1 MIVKM
6 KKVSLVVLTSQI
18 QQSLD
23 KLRELGVVHL
33 ETGTELN
40 EKLNELQT
48 KKALLTKALSLIPED
63 TEGIEQDKTSDIN
76 SALEIAE
83 KIDSECHKHFTLT
96 DDIHYIEREIDRL
109 ASWGDFNTDDIK
121 ELREKGIDIRLYEVT
136 REQLAQFPEN
146 VKTFTIEKTK
156 VTTKLAA
163 VFTEGFEELPFD
175 EISLPEIPLSELQSE
190 HEKKKKELEII
201 DNDIKALSDKK
212 DLLHSGLGHIEELIE
227 FETAANSMNNE
238 ERISFITGFVPAKLD
253 EKLKKIAADNGW
265 GIMIS
270 EPGEDD
276 NVPTLVENPRW
287 INAIKPV
294 FGLLGTIP
302 GYKEFD
308 ISMWFLLFF
317 SIFWAMI
324 IGDGGYGL
332 IFLAITVF
340 SRLKFRKAPFEP
352 FLLLFVTSITTIA
365 WGGMSGNWFG
375 VESFATHP
383 AVSWMLVPQ
392 IASFKSLA
400 EGNVDKYIM
409 HMCFIIGVVHLSVAH
424 LLNFIRLFPSLKAYA
439 EIGWLGVLWGLYLLI
454 RALVLKY
461 PSHPFALHILLGGLG
476 AVILFSEQEGN
487 FIKGVFSGLS
497 NLILIS
503 LGSIG
508 FFSDIVSY
516 VRLFAVGLATLE
528 VAKSFNAM
536 AAGLG
541 TGVVAILGS
550 AFILFFGH
558 GLNIILGC
566 MSLIVHGVRLNM
578 LEFSGHLSMEWSG
591 FSYKPFKKLKK

>member
-6 KKVSLVVLTSQI
+6 KKISLVVLTSRI
-18 QQSLD
+18 QESLD
-23 KLRELGVVHL
+23 TLRELGVVHL
-33 ETGTELN
+33 ETGSELN
-40 EKLNELQT
+40 EKLNELQA
-48 KKALLTKALSLIPED
+48 KKSLLTKAVSLLPES
-63 TEGIEQDKTSDIN
+63 EESVAQDKITGLGA
-76 SALEIAE
+76 ALEAAG
-83 KIDSECHKHFTLT
+83 KIDEEYQKHFTLT
-96 DDIHYIEREIDRL
+96 DEIHHIERDIDRL
-109 ASWGDFNTDDIK
+109 SSWGDFDPDEIDQ
-121 ELREKGIDIRLYEVT
+121 LRERGIDIRLYEVT
-136 REQLAQFPEN
+136 KEQLAQFPEN
-146 VKTFTIEKTK
+146 VKTFTIEKSK

-163 VFTEGFEELPFD
+163 VFTDGFEELPFD
-175 EISLPEIPLSELQSE
+175 EISLPEKPLSKLHQELKNKNQ
-190 HEKKKKELEII
+190 ELEII
-201 DNDIKALSDKK
+201 DNDIKAFADKR
-212 DLLHSGLGHIEELIE
+212 DLLTSGLQQLDELIE
-227 FETAANSMNNE
+227 FETAVNSMNNE
-238 ERISFITGFVPAKLD
+238 ERISFITGFAPGRLD
-253 EKLKKIAADNGW
+253 NKIKKTAADNGW
-265 GIMIS
+265 GVMIS
-270 EPGEDD
+270 EPTDED
-276 NVPTLVENPRW
+276 NVPTLVENPKW

-308 ISMWFLLFF
+308 ISIWFLLFF
-317 SIFWAMI
+317 SVFWAMI
-324 IGDGGYGL
+324 LGDAGYGL
-332 IFLAITVF
+332 IFLGITIF
-340 SRLKFRKAPFEP
+340 SRIKFRKAPFEP

-375 VESFATHP
+375 VESFAAHP

-400 EGNVDKYIM
+400 DGNVDKFIM
-409 HMCFIIGVVHLSVAH
+409 HICFIIGAVHLSVAH
-424 LLNFIRLFPSLKAYA
+424 LLNLARLFPSLKAYA

-454 RALVLKY
+454 RALVLKF
-461 PSHPFALHILLGGLG
+461 PSHPYALHILLGGLG
-476 AVILFSEQEGN
+476 AVIIFSEQEGN
-487 FIKGVFSGLS
+487 FFKGIINGLS

-541 TGVVAILGS
+541 SGAVAILGS

-591 FSYKPFKKLKK
+591 FAYKPFKRAK

>member
-6 KKVSLVVLTSQI
+6 KKISLVVLTSQI

-23 KLRELGVVHL
+23 TLRDLGVVHL
-33 ETGTELN
+33 ETESELN
-40 EKLNELQT
+40 EKLGELQA
-48 KKALLTKALSLIPED
+48 KKALLSKAISLLPES
-63 TEGIEQDKTSDIN
+63 EESLEQDKTTGLE
-76 SALEIAE
+76 SALLVAE
-83 KIDSECHKHFTLT
+83 KIDGECQKHFTLT
-96 DDIHYIEREIDRL
+96 DDIHHYEREIDRL
-109 ASWGDFNTDDIK
+109 SSWGDFNRNDIDQ
-121 ELREKGIDIRLYEVT
+121 LREKGVDIRLYEVT
-136 REQLAQFPEN
+136 KEQLAQFPEN
-146 VKTFTIEKTK
+146 VKIFTIEKTK

-175 EISLPEIPLSELQSE
+175 EISLPETSLSDLNRVLA
-190 HEKKKKELEII
+190 EKKKEREIV
-201 DNDIKALSDKK
+201 DNDIKALTDKK
-212 DLLHSGLGHIEELIE
+212 DLLNSGLKQLDELIE
-227 FETAANSMNNE
+227 FETAVNSMNNE
-238 ERISFITGFVPAKLD
+238 ERISFITGFAPARLD
-253 EKLKKIAADNGW
+253 GKIKKTAADNGW
-265 GIMIS
+265 GVMIS
-270 EPGEDD
+270 DPTDDD

-317 SIFWAMI
+317 SVFWAMI
-324 IGDGGYGL
+324 IGDAGYGL
-332 IFLAITVF
+332 IFLAITIF
-340 SRLKFRKAPFEP
+340 SRIKFKKVPFEP

-400 EGNVDKYIM
+400 QGNVDKFIM
-409 HMCFIIGVVHLSVAH
+409 HICFIIGAVHLSVAH

-454 RALVLKY
+454 RALVLKF
-461 PSHPFALHILLGGLG
+461 PSHPYALHILLGGLG
-476 AVILFSEQEGN
+476 AVIIFSEQEGN
-487 FIKGVFSGLS
+487 FIKGIVNGLS

-541 TGVVAILGS
+541 SGVVAILGS

-591 FSYKPFKKLKK
+591 FSYKPFKKN